1 MTAAPEDLTAE
12 TQSNIKEELQEE
24 APSNEPVEII
34 GKGLDIRFSLS

>member
-12 TQSNIKEELQEE
+12 TQSNIKEEHQEE

-34 GKGLDIRFSLS
+34 GKLYKTFPFI